1 MSHTYFF
8 GLLGLF
14 WPCDLYGLQ
23 RPKFLAFSGITKL
36 VLSLEPIIKKLTH
49 PSQKDLFVISSF
61 ECKYLIR
68 ETGLRDF
75 QLFMLISLFFSKIVH
90 LPYWLLVS
98 NPKLRKQVWHFH
110 QDHLV
115 EILPWHRRAFDR
127 GSWRKRV
134 QEALLSTL
142 WVDLKIGG
150 KNNI

>member
-1 MSHTYFF
+1 M
-8 GLLGLF
+8 
-14 WPCDLYGLQ
+14 
-23 RPKFLAFSGITKL
+23 
-36 VLSLEPIIKKLTH
+36 
-49 PSQKDLFVISSF
+49 FVISSF

-142 WVDLKIGG
+142 WVDLKIEKNSFRYFMVMSLTHQIVCLVKLSKVARSSWNLWNYPFIPFG
-150 KNNI
+150 KLIWMFVQPKHKQQFK